1 MTYNPM
7 FSNTP
12 FTAEP
17 LNENTWPL
25 FEDLMGPKGGCGGCW
40 CMNYRC
46 EKRDFESGKA
56 GMNRTSLQAL
66 VAQGQPV
73 GVLLL
78 LDQKAVGW
86 ISVAPRTAFPRLGKS
101 RVLRSGL
108 SGKGW
113 SITCLFVRK
122 AFRGQHL
129 GKVLVQ
135 EACRYAFLHGAEWVE
150 GFPTRPG
157 GKTLPPPFLWK
168 GLPSMFLSNCF
179 ELLTPE
185 SQHQW
190 VVVKK
195 ALS

>member
-1 MTYNPM
+1 MYAH
-7 FSNTP
+7 TP
-12 FTAEP
+12 LTAEP
-17 LNENTWPL
+17 LNENTWHL
-25 FEDLMGPKGGCGGCW
+25 FEDLLATKGGCEVCW
-40 CMNYRC
+40 CMINYRYK
-46 EKRDFESGKA
+46 KRSFEA
-56 GMNRTSLQAL
+56 GIKRVSLQAL
-66 VAQGQPV
+66 VAQGEPV

-86 ISVAPRTAFPRLGKS
+86 VSVAPRTAFPRLGKS

-113 SITCLFVRK
+113 SITCLFVRQ
-122 AFRGQHL
+122 AFLGQHL

-168 GLPSMFLSNCF
+168 GLPSMFLSNGF